1 MAYKL
6 KTTHRF
12 EKDLERCI
20 KRGLPMDK
28 FREVV
33 RLLVRD
39 GALPCEYKPHKL
51 KGNRKGEWECH
62 IQPDW
67 LLVWLQDN
75 DELTLL
81 LLNTGSHGDIFG
93 KKRK

>member
-6 KTTHRF
+6 KTTRRF
-12 EKDLERCI
+12 EKDLKRCI
-20 KRGLPMDK
+20 KRGLPMDR

-33 RLLVRD
+33 RLLVCN
-39 GALPCEYKPHKL
+39 GSLPSEYNPHKL

-75 DELTLL
+75 YELTLL
-81 LLNTGSHGDIFG
+81 LLNTGSHSDIFG
-93 KKRK
+93 KNRR